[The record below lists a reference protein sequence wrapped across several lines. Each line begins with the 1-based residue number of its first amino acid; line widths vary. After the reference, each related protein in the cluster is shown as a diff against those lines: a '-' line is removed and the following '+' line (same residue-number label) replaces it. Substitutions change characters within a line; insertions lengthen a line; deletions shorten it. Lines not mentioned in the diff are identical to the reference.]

1 MKFKGFV
8 LIICMIFVLA
18 GCVPSQFIKGEDT
31 SASALT
37 DEQFMK
43 LAEQTESKKVTQLDE
58 DTSPAADSLVMVVVD
73 PSTTPTSKKAS
84 LENVFAGVAVDLA
97 SDAETITGTST
108 DKAVTPAGLTAA
120 CFHLTE
126 IDSTDGDDA
135 YTMQTT
141 DIGGTITNQGDDD
154 GLAITLLEASTWYT
168 SNSKIS
174 CLTVMDVEGQTINI
188 NPADGTDQI
197 IWDGCAAGD
206 SLDSSGT
213 KGDLIKICPIGANE
227 IAVFGAIGAWSD
239 AD

>member
-1 MKFKGFV
+1 MFKKIIILLFSLLFISCGMKNIEPVDYSRMSEK
-8 LIICMIFVLA
+8 
-18 GCVPSQFIKGEDT
+18 T
-31 SASALT
+31 SAWDRSTRRASET
-37 DEQFMK
+37 KRGVVE
-43 LAEQTESKKVTQLDE
+43 LAT
-58 DTSPAADSLVMVVVD
+58 
-73 PSTTPTSKKAS
+73 
-84 LENVFAGVAVDLA
+84 
-97 SDAETITGTST
+97 DAETVTGTS
-108 DKAVTPAGLTAA
+108 DAVVCTPGNITAKMAAPGAIGGTTPAAGAFTTLTATTTNLNA
-120 CFHLTE
+120 VYNHLTE

-213 KGDLIKICPIGANE
+213 KGDLIKICVVGANE
-227 IAVFGAIGAWSD
+227 IAVFGAVGPWSD
-239 AD
+239 AN